1 MIRFRNKFLLAF
13 AFLAASIFL
22 SVSLGGE
29 FLHQNTH
36 HHQTKASHDHCLVYQ
51 LLAQMFLFVVSAL
64 FCLQRNFNGQFSVFD
79 EVVIFRQKYL
89 LPGLR
94 APPISL

>member
-51 LLAQMFLFVVSAL
+51 LLAQMFLFVIAVVFCALNIKFVPTIVS
-64 FCLQRNFNGQFSVFD
+64 N
-79 EVVIFRQKYL
+79 EIVVSRKKYL
-89 LPGLR
+89 LPSLR
-94 APPISL
+94 APPASL